1 MNKRPAFFGYNDA
14 SKITVVYL
22 PNANQMYPSGQS
34 TAELEHTPAET
45 SGMIKNGAQ
54 VAIMGGSA
62 NLAMLLLDLQLVHI
76 VLGINEGPRGDNGL
90 ALRVA
95 DYCIPCISG
104 TGCISTFTFLG
115 QTSSRN
121 DDTLTIPSKA
131 HSQVDESSK
140 DTLIN

>member
-34 TAELEHTPAET
+34 TAELENTPAET

-76 VLGINEGPRGDNGL
+76 VLGINVRATWRQRPGPTGGARLHPMHQRDGMHQHL
-90 ALRVA
+90 YLL
-95 DYCIPCISG
+95 G
-104 TGCISTFTFLG
+104 TNKFT
-115 QTSSRN
+115 Q
-121 DDTLTIPSKA
+121 
-131 HSQVDESSK
+131 
-140 DTLIN
+140 